1 MSYRVVKYFTD
12 LQDND
17 YAYHVGDKFP
27 HDGMTVSEERLIE
40 LSSDK
45 NRRGTPLI
53 EKVEE
58 ISEETVEPEPKVETV
73 EEPVAE
79 PEVKAEA
86 PKKPAK
92 RSKKVEKE
100 NKDAE

>member
-1 MSYRVVKYFTD
+1 MGYRVVKYFTD
-12 LQDND
+12 LQDNN
-17 YAYHVGDKFP
+17 YAYHVGDSFP
-27 HDGMTVSEERLIE
+27 HDGMTVSEERLAE

-45 NRRGTPLI
+45 NKRGTPLI
-53 EKVEE
+53 EKIVEEVPE
-58 ISEETVEPEPKVETV
+58 ISEETVAPEPVV
-73 EEPVAE
+73 EE
-79 PEVKAEA
+79 EA